1 MSNAPEAGQ
10 AKALCICC
18 PALGLHSKPS
28 PTFPTCTSR
37 SRALVLLTELKPG
50 GSFLIFL
57 SSLVI
62 LS

>member
-1 MSNAPEAGQ
+1 MSNAPGAGQ
-10 AKALCICC
+10 EKALCIYF
-18 PALGLHSKPS
+18 PAQGLNSKPS
-28 PTFPTCTSR
+28 PTFPTHTSR
-37 SRALVLLTELKPG
+37 SRAPVLLTELKPG